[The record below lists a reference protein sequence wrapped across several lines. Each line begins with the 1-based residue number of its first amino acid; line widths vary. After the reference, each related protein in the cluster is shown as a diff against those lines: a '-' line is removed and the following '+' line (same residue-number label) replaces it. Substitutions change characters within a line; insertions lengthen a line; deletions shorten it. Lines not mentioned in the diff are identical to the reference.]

1 MTLDQL
7 RIFLAVAERE
17 HVTQAA
23 AALGLTQSAVSA
35 AIAALEARHDTRLF
49 DRVGRRIELTAAGKA
64 FLGEA
69 RAVVARAEAAEL
81 MLSELGSMARG
92 AINVAASQTIASYW
106 LPPRLV
112 RFRESAPEIDVRLE
126 QGNTSAVI
134 EAVKAGT
141 ADIGFVEGEVKAGA
155 LAVDQ
160 VGIDEMVLVVA
171 PDHALAG
178 KRSLKPAEL
187 AAADWIVREPGS
199 GTRSE
204 AENAIAALGVPIHER
219 RIAMVLPSNEAV
231 RAAVEAGAGIAA
243 LSELVVTE
251 SIAGGRLKRL
261 KPALGRRAFYVVRH
275 QERRLSKAA
284 EALVAHCGSTK
295 R

>member
-49 DRVGRRIELTAAGKA
+49 DRVGRHIELTAAGKT

-81 MLSELGSMARG
+81 MLSELGSRARG

-106 LPPRLV
+106 LPPHLV
-112 RFRESAPEIDVRLE
+112 RFRESAPEVDVRLE

-141 ADIGFVEGEVKAGA
+141 ADIGFVEGEVKAAA

-171 PDHALAG
+171 PDHPLAG
-178 KRSLKPAEL
+178 RRSLKPADL
-187 AAADWIVREPGS
+187 PAADWIVREPGS

-204 AENAIAALGVPIHER
+204 AENAVAALGVPIHER

-243 LSELVVTE
+243 LSELVVAE
-251 SIAGGRLKRL
+251 SVRGGRLKRL

-275 QERRLSKAA
+275 KERRLSKAA
-284 EALVAHCGSTK
+284 EALIDHCKSA
-295 R
+295 

>member
-49 DRVGRRIELTAAGKA
+49 DRVGRHIELTAAGKT

-81 MLSELGSMARG
+81 MLSELGSHAKG

-106 LPPRLV
+106 LPPHLV
-112 RFRESAPEIDVRLE
+112 RFRESAPEVDVRLE

-141 ADIGFVEGEVKAGA
+141 ADIGFVEGEVKAAA
-155 LAVDQ
+155 LAIDQ

-171 PDHALAG
+171 PDHPLAG
-178 KRSLKPAEL
+178 RRSLKPADL

-204 AENAIAALGVPIHER
+204 AENAVAALGVPIHER

-243 LSELVVTE
+243 LSELVVAE
-251 SIAGGRLKRL
+251 SIRGGRLERL
-261 KPALGRRAFYVVRH
+261 KPALGRRAFHVVRH
-275 QERRLSKAA
+275 KERRLSKAA
-284 EALVAHCGSTK
+284 EALIDHCKSA
-295 R
+295 

>member
-7 RIFLAVAERE
+7 RIFVAVAERE
-17 HVTQAA
+17 HVTRAA

-35 AIAALEARHDTRLF
+35 AIAALEARHETQLF
-49 DRVGRRIELTAAGKA
+49 DRVGRRIQLTAAGKA

-69 RAVVARAEAAEL
+69 RAVIARAEAAEL
-81 MLSELGSMARG
+81 MLSELGSRAKG
-92 AINVAASQTIASYW
+92 AINAAASQTIASYW

-112 RFRESAPEIDVRLE
+112 RFRDTAPDVDVRLE

-141 ADIGFVEGEVKAGA
+141 VDIGFVEGEVKAGA

-171 PDHALAG
+171 PDHPLAARRG
-178 KRSLKPAEL
+178 LKPADL
-187 AAADWIVREPGS
+187 TAADWIVREPGS

-204 AENAIAALGVPIHER
+204 AENTLAGLGVPIHER

-243 LSELVVTE
+243 LSELVVSE
-251 SIAGGRLKRL
+251 SIAAGRLKRL

-275 QERRLSKAA
+275 KERRLSKAA
-284 EALVAHCGSTK
+284 EALVAHCKSAG
-295 R
+295 

>member
-7 RIFLAVAERE
+7 RIFVAVAERE
-17 HVTQAA
+17 HVTRAA

-49 DRVGRRIELTAAGKA
+49 DRVGRRIELTAAGRA

-69 RAVVARAEAAEL
+69 RTVIARAEAAEL
-81 MLSELGSMARG
+81 MLSELGSRAKG
-92 AINVAASQTIASYW
+92 AINVAASQPIASYW

-112 RFRESAPEIDVRLE
+112 RFRETAPEVDVRLE

-134 EAVKAGT
+134 EAVMAGT

-160 VGIDEMVLVVA
+160 VGIDEMVLIVA
-171 PDHALAG
+171 PHHALA
-178 KRSLKPAEL
+178 KRRSVKNADL

-204 AENAIAALGVPIHER
+204 AENALTALGVPIHER
-219 RIAMVLPSNEAV
+219 HVAMVLPSNEAV
-231 RAAVEAGAGIAA
+231 RVAVEAGAGIAV
-243 LSELVVTE
+243 LSELVVAE
-251 SIAGGRLKRL
+251 SIAGRRLHRL

-275 QERRLSKAA
+275 KERRLSKAA
-284 EALVAHCGSTK
+284 EALIEHCKSAK